1 MQLVHSNKAIKPYF
15 IPELG
20 CEGLSTRDIAEST
33 CEELRVI
40 NQKVKR
46 SNFQRT
52 LNSLKLLAIT
62 TVIEGNQYVTGEIHY
77 LETKAAKIL
86 VSRLE
91 NEFGDGYINFLL
103 ECEQIVLEEI
113 PHLIAERDSYRA
125 KIASIEQELARIT
138 QKRIPGRRA
147 GQIAVPVWDKDMF
160 GNENIVRYEM
170 KTKEEV
176 DEITYLRGQLRHM
189 QTVLV
194 SLQNK
199 TKDKTEEI
207 MTKEMDRENKVLDL
221 FSSKPT

>member
-1 MQLVHSNKAIKPYF
+1 MQLIHSNEAIKPYF

-33 CEELRVI
+33 GEELKQLNRKI
-40 NQKVKR
+40 LRPHFQERIKVCDY
-46 SNFQRT
+46 NVVPAGADEN
-52 LNSLKLLAIT
+52 LI
-62 TVIEGNQYVTGEIHY
+62 Y
-77 LETKAAKIL
+77 LETRAAKAL
-86 VSRLE
+86 VGSLE
-91 NEFGDGYINFLL
+91 NKNGYLYLDFLL
-103 ECEQIVLEEI
+103 ECERVLLEEV
-113 PHLIAERDSYRA
+113 PYLIAERDTYKA
-125 KIASIEQELARIT
+125 KVIEIEQQIYRLT

-147 GQIAVPVWDKDMF
+147 GQIAVPVWGEDMF
-160 GNENIVRYEM
+160 GNEHIVRYEM

-176 DEITYLRGQLRHM
+176 DEVTYLRGQLRHM